1 MAIDVTHGGLRR
13 VIADE
18 QQATAIGL
26 MSRALA
32 WFNGQGIERDAVFL
46 VVVNGR

>member
-1 MAIDVTHGGLRR
+1 MSPKVAYDEVF
-13 VIADE
+13 ADE
-18 QQATAIGL
+18 KQATAIGL

-32 WFNGQGIERDAVFL
+32 WFNGQGIVRDAAFL